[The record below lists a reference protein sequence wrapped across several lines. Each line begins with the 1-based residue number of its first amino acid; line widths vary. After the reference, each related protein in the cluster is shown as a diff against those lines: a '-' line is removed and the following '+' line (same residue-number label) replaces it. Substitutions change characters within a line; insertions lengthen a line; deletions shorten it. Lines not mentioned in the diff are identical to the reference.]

1 MFDAIM
7 RIAAAN
13 ANKQT
18 ESLDSIST
26 NVANY
31 NTTGYKAK
39 RFEQYLTSDSR
50 LEGLNRVD
58 TSRGDL
64 MKTQREL
71 DIAIDGAG
79 YIPVTQP
86 DGTVAYTRDGSFS
99 LNSQGYIVTNR
110 GDLVG
115 EGIKAPADYKQF
127 EFKQDGTVL
136 VKTTS
141 DADFKPIGKISLV
154 RFPSPEKLTNI
165 GYNKLQVS
173 DDSGTPL
180 PDTGSN
186 IKQGFLERSNVN
198 VYGQIEQI
206 LRLNA
211 SLISNIR
218 IIKFSDDLY
227 RQSVNLKQ

>member
-7 RIAAAN
+7 RIASAN

-18 ESLDSIST
+18 ESLDRIST

-31 NTTGYKAK
+31 NTVGYKAQ

-50 LEGLNRVD
+50 LEGVSRTD
-58 TSRGDL
+58 TAKGDF
-64 MKTQREL
+64 MVTQREM
-71 DIAIDGAG
+71 DIAVDGAG
-79 YIPVTQP
+79 YVPVTQP
-86 DGTVAYTRDGSFS
+86 DGTVAYTRDGSFTV
-99 LNSQGYIVTNR
+99 NSQGYLVNNR

-115 EGIKAPADYKQF
+115 EGIKIPIDYKKIQIDQTG
-127 EFKQDGTVL
+127 KVL
-136 VKTTS
+136 IQTEKEP
-141 DADFKPIGKISLV
+141 DFKPIGKISLV
-154 RFPSPEKLTNI
+154 RFPNPEKLTNI

-173 DDSGTPL
+173 DGSGSPVE
-180 PDTGSN
+180 DTESR
-186 IKQGFLERSNVN
+186 IKQGFVERSNVN
-198 VYGQIEQI
+198 IYGQIEQV

-227 RQSVNLKQ
+227 RQAVNLKQ